1 MPTLIEKFTNPLA
14 MLAAD
19 HAYVKQMFAKCLQAE
34 SSMGRRLLA
43 QEICDNLKI
52 HATLEEEIFYPTL
65 RELGGEEGRQFVSQA
80 IEEHQDIKDHIET
93 VMHTDA
99 ENGEFQK
106 NIEALQERVIS
117 HAEKEE
123 EIFPLAKERLPLGEL
138 AARMDM
144 RRLQLLGTVRPP
156 SALALMGIVMMA
168 VGAFFFL
175 KRRR

>member
-1 MPTLIEKFTNPLA
+1 MPTFIEKFTNPLA
-14 MLAAD
+14 MLTAD
-19 HAYVKQMFAKCLQAE
+19 HAYVKEMFTKCLQAE
-34 SSMGRRLLA
+34 SRMARRLLA

-52 HATLEEEIFYPTL
+52 HAALEEEIFYPTL
-65 RELGGEEGRQFVSQA
+65 RELGGQEGRQFVSQA

-93 VMHTDA
+93 VMHTDT
-99 ENGEFQK
+99 ENGEFQRY
-106 NIEALQERVIS
+106 IEALQERVIR

-123 EIFPLAKERLPLGEL
+123 DIFPLAEERLPLGEL

-156 SALALMGIVMMA
+156 SGLAIMGIVMMA
-168 VGAFFFL
+168 IGAFLFL